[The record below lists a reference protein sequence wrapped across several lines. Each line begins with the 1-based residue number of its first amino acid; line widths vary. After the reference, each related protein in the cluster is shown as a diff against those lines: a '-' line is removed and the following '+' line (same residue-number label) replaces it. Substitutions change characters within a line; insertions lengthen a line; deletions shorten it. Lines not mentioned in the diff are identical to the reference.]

1 MGRLIMRAQL
11 TTELLFAGAALLLVY
26 GVGSTARADDA
37 LPADPFAAVQ
47 TIEQGDLDGLR
58 GGDLEVE
65 DSYNTTVEATNKSK
79 NTIGNMTINASGGN
93 GGDGGTTGGSG
104 GAGGTIA
111 GGSVS
116 FNDNALQNFGG
127 VYTNAI
133 NTAPGGISTA
143 LTSMTI
149 NLNP

>member
-1 MGRLIMRAQL
+1 MRAQYI
-11 TTELLFAGAALLLVY
+11 TELLFAGAALLLVY

-37 LPADPFAAVQ
+37 QPADPFAAVQ

-58 GGDLEVE
+58 GGDVDVV
-65 DSYNTTVEATNKSK
+65 DSFNNNVITKATNNSE
-79 NTIGNMTINASGGN
+79 NSIGTMTIDASGGN
-93 GGDGGTTGGSG
+93 GGTSG
-104 GAGGTIA
+104 GAGGSIY

-127 VYTNAI
+127 VYTSAI
-133 NTAPGGISTA
+133 NTAPGGIATA

-149 NLNP
+149 TLIP

>member
-1 MGRLIMRAQL
+1 MRAQYI
-11 TTELLFAGAALLLVY
+11 TELLFAGAALLLAY

-37 LPADPFAAVQ
+37 QPADPFAAVQ

-58 GGDLEVE
+58 GGDADIV
-65 DSYNTTVEATNKSK
+65 DSFNDNVISKATNNSE
-79 NTIGNMTINASGGN
+79 NSIGTMSINASGGN
-93 GGDGGTTGGSG
+93 GGNGGTTGGAG
-104 GAGGTIA
+104 GAGGSIY

-133 NTAPGGISTA
+133 NTAPGGIATA

-149 NLNP
+149 TLIP